1 MTFTFHRPPSPKSLG
16 AKLEA
21 GLGGCCAHSGFVSQ
35 LRTPEFGKFQSYKGA
50 ASRPA
55 QSLQRGA
62 GGGGGERGREQ
73 QTNLPSVLRQMKI
86 FIS

>member
-1 MTFTFHRPPSPKSLG
+1 MTFTFHRPLSPKSLG

-55 QSLQRGA
+55 QSLQLGA
-62 GGGGGERGREQ
+62 SGPDCPGGGQ